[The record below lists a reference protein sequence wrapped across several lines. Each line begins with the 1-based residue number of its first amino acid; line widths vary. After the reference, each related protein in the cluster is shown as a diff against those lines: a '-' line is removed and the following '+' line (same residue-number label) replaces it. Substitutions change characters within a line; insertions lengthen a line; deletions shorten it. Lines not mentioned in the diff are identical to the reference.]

1 MIVDLNVAGVFIP
14 GLVVL
19 ALVAL
24 IATMAV
30 IRLSTA
36 IGILRLFAYRPLVE
50 IATFLII
57 YGVLAQYLPLIG
69 PIS

>member
-1 MIVDLNVAGVFIP
+1 MIVDVNFGGVFIP

-24 IATMAV
+24 IATITTVRFCSA
-30 IRLSTA
+30 TD
-36 IGILRLFAYRPLVE
+36 ILRLFASRPLTE

-57 YGVLAQYLPLIG
+57 YGLFIQCLPRLG
-69 PIS
+69 WLP

>member
-30 IRLSTA
+30 IRLCTA
-36 IGILRLFAYRPLVE
+36 IGILRLFAYRPLIE

-57 YGVLAQYLPLIG
+57 YAVLAQYPPLIG